1 MTAGDLKRDPT
12 IEAAATGPTG
22 VGVDPAGDNPGGIDP
37 AVIAALHRRHGEELR
52 YFILGVV
59 RDHDLAGEVVQAAF
73 TRAIELGH
81 TVKQQ
86 SLKAW
91 LFRVAY
97 NEALAVRRRQAVGE
111 RAMRLLAARPQTAE
125 SEPAAGLLQEETV
138 AAVRAAL
145 DNLPPEQRQV
155 VAMRIYEQK
164 RFIEIAKE
172 LCLPLGTVLSRMQLA
187 LSKLRRSL
195 RTHHLDDEG
204 VAGRGEGRNA

>member
-1 MTAGDLKRDPT
+1 LTAGDLKHQTKGDS
-12 IEAAATGPTG
+12 AATDST
-22 VGVDPAGDNPGGIDP
+22 VLDSA
-37 AVIAALHRRHGEELR
+37 AIAALHRRHADELR

-59 RDHDLAGEVVQAAF
+59 RDHDLTAEVVQTAF

-81 TVKQQ
+81 TVKQE

-111 RAMRLLAARPQTAE
+111 RAMRFLADQPQDGE
-125 SEPAAGLLQEETV
+125 SGPEAGLVQGETV

-145 DNLPPEQRQV
+145 ESLPVEQRQV
-155 VAMRIYEQK
+155 VALRIYEQK
-164 RFIEIAKE
+164 RFAEIAKE
-172 LCLPLGTVLSRMQLA
+172 LSLPLGTVLSRMHLA

-195 RTHHLDDEG
+195 PSE
-204 VAGRGEGRNA
+204 E

>member
-1 MTAGDLKRDPT
+1 MTAGELKRDPSK
-12 IEAAATGPTG
+12 IDSAA
-22 VGVDPAGDNPGGIDP
+22 VDPPGHRAVIDP
-37 AVIAALHRRHGEELR
+37 ATIAALHRRHGEELR

-81 TVKQQ
+81 TVKQE

-97 NEALAVRRRQAVGE
+97 NEALAVRRRQAVGD
-111 RAMRLLAARPQTAE
+111 RAMRFLAARPQGTE
-125 SEPAAGLLQEETV
+125 TEPGAPLMQRETV

-145 DNLPPEQRQV
+145 DNLPAEQRQV
-155 VAMRIYEQK
+155 VAMRIYDQK
-164 RFIEIAKE
+164 RFIEIAQE
-172 LCLPLGTVLSRMQLA
+172 LSVPLGTVLSRMQLA

-195 RTHHLDDEG
+195 RAHEADDDHAEG
-204 VAGRGEGRNA
+204 KRA

>member
-1 MTAGDLKRDPT
+1 LTAGELKRDVQ
-12 IEAAATGPTG
+12 IDSAA
-22 VGVDPAGDNPGGIDP
+22 V
-37 AVIAALHRRHGEELR
+37 AALHRRHGEELR

-59 RDHDLAGEVVQAAF
+59 RDHDLAGEVVQTAF

-81 TVKQQ
+81 TVKQE

-111 RAMRLLAARPQTAE
+111 RAIRFLAAQPQSGGAE
-125 SEPAAGLLQEETV
+125 PEAGLLQDETV

-145 DNLPPEQRQV
+145 ENLPAEQRRV
-155 VAMRIYEQK
+155 VSMRIYEQK

-172 LCLPLGTVLSRMQLA
+172 LCVPLGTVLSRMQLA
-187 LSKLRRSL
+187 LNKLRRSL
-195 RTHHLDDEG
+195 RAHDAGDNPGDAEG
-204 VAGRGEGRNA
+204 H

>member
-1 MTAGDLKRDPT
+1 MTAGELKSDARIDS
-12 IEAAATGPTG
+12 AA
-22 VGVDPAGDNPGGIDP
+22 IDS
-37 AVIAALHRRHGEELR
+37 AAIDSAAIVALHRRHGEELR

-59 RDHDLAGEVVQAAF
+59 RDHDLAGEVVQTAF

-81 TVKQQ
+81 TVKQE

-111 RAMRLLAARPQTAE
+111 RVMRFLAAQPQAGR
-125 SEPAAGLLQEETV
+125 SDPDAGLLQNETV

-145 DNLPPEQRQV
+145 GNLPAEQRQV

-164 RFIEIAKE
+164 RFAEIAKE
-172 LCLPLGTVLSRMQLA
+172 LRVPLGTVLSRMQLA
-187 LSKLRRSL
+187 LNKLRRSL
-195 RTHHLDDEG
+195 RRHD
-204 VAGRGEGRNA
+204 AGDAPVEPPCD

>member
-1 MTAGDLKRDPT
+1 MTAGELKRDV
-12 IEAAATGPTG
+12 EGSAAKLGPAT
-22 VGVDPAGDNPGGIDP
+22 IDP
-37 AVIAALHRRHGEELR
+37 AAIAALHQRHGEELR

-81 TVKQQ
+81 TVKQE

-111 RAMRLLAARPQTAE
+111 KALRFLAAGPRSGGP
-125 SEPAAGLLQEETV
+125 EPEAGLLQGETV

-145 DNLPPEQRQV
+145 VGLPAEQRQV

-164 RFIEIAKE
+164 RFVEIAKE
-172 LCLPLGTVLSRMQLA
+172 LSVPLGTVLSRMQLA

-195 RTHHLDDEG
+195 RAHD
-204 VAGRGEGRNA
+204 AGDGPIETESD